1 MLSVD
6 RKFYF
11 RSFLL
16 VAGVNLAVYFVYH
29 LAYHI
34 GQYWFDLVADYVM
47 DAWDCLLPAVSALLL
62 LTVYS
67 LRGVRGALGYGLL
80 LSLCRMFYSIPF
92 YYLYFMDSVTSPDS
106 LDSFVTS
113 LLSSALVFV
122 TYFLHISLLCTVGVL
137 IYRRKSKDGSPALYD
152 MLKEKCTFRFESGA
166 SAILFVLSLIQFVYA
181 MRVPVIATV
190 DYFAAYGLNIRVGEF
205 IHMLFSYVFVLC
217 MLAVCYVLLC
227 KLKDKLFKVKK
238 EAEDSE

>member
-11 RSFLL
+11 RSFLF

-67 LRGVRGALGYGLL
+67 VRGVRGTLGYGLL

-92 YYLYFMDSVTSPDS
+92 YYL
-106 LDSFVTS
+106 
-113 LLSSALVFV
+113 
-122 TYFLHISLLCTVGVL
+122 
-137 IYRRKSKDGSPALYD
+137 
-152 MLKEKCTFRFESGA
+152 
-166 SAILFVLSLIQFVYA
+166 
-181 MRVPVIATV
+181 
-190 DYFAAYGLNIRVGEF
+190 
-205 IHMLFSYVFVLC
+205 
-217 MLAVCYVLLC
+217 
-227 KLKDKLFKVKK
+227 
-238 EAEDSE
+238 